1 MDEVSA
7 QVEEAAG
14 RSEMKKMGSFGPESG
29 LGRWLE
35 MELDDRG
42 ETKEF
47 CSVQSRRDLR
57 WVALSVF
64 VTASLGSG
72 NWHGM
77 EDLAKG
83 FCRLIA
89 CKKNVCRLK

>member
-1 MDEVSA
+1 M
-7 QVEEAAG
+7 EAAAC
-14 RSEMKKMGSFGPESG
+14 EMKKMGSFGPESG

-42 ETKEF
+42 ETKEEF

>member
-1 MDEVSA
+1 MT
-7 QVEEAAG
+7 
-14 RSEMKKMGSFGPESG
+14 
-29 LGRWLE
+29 
-35 MELDDRG
+35 G
-42 ETKEF
+42 ETKEEF

-83 FCRLIA
+83 FCSSFLQINR
-89 CKKNVCRLK
+89 V